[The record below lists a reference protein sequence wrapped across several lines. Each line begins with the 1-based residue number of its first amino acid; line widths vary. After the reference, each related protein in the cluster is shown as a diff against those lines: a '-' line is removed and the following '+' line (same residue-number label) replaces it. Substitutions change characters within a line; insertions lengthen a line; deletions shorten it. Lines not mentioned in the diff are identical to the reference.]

1 MSDDQIRVQQIEA
14 DTLPRLP
21 NHHQSS
27 LKQTDDKDAQIITDA
42 PPNPTRME
50 QLRARAKA
58 GKDFLVVH
66 ITRHVGPGVLASIAY
81 FDPGNWSVDLQAGS
95 QYGYKLLSVVLL
107 AGLGAILL
115 QTMAARLGCVTGRDL
130 AQHCRLLLHSRPKHK
145 LWFRRALLYPMYVMC
160 EVGIIATDLAELLGS
175 AIGLS
180 LLIPAIPLWAGVLI
194 TSVDVIFVL
203 AMAPTSSGR
212 PVRAFEWLLMTLVLI
227 VFVVFIILIRKIDP
241 HWPDVFNGYLPS
253 KTIFQPGA
261 LYTSIG
267 ILGATVMPHALFLGS
282 SLATLDR
289 VSHAPAVATLPLDEQ
304 KRTYTFWQQFGR
316 AKRAL
321 FWVQRS
327 PASRSSIMNN
337 STSPIEAAT
346 GLQVPDNEAK
356 EVNRPASLPSRG
368 SPRIAAPAS
377 DVNLNHEENKV
388 EPQTHTQAS
397 PGRQNNSLDF
407 IKAHL
412 SHAIVDIGG
421 SISVSLPS
429 TAGLDV
435 SLVWLVMSLLGF
447 AVSINSA
454 ILILGAAAFYYGGD
468 GQIFDA
474 GLFDAH
480 DLIRDKIGRPAAFLF
495 ALALLCSGQSA
506 SITATLAGQIVSEGF
521 IEWRISPLARR
532 TITRLIGLVPSMV
545 VAIAVGRQGIDTLLV
560 ASQVA
565 LSIVL
570 PFVIFPL
577 VYLASSDAVMSVP
590 TPDGGTKS
598 YKNHWVTTSFGYL
611 IFIIVVLAN
620 SYVIVTLAMG
630 EE

>member
-1 MSDDQIRVQQIEA
+1 MSDNQIRVQQIEA

-21 NHHQSS
+21 SRQSS
-27 LKQTDDKDAQIITDA
+27 LKQTDDKDAQIITD
-42 PPNPTRME
+42 PSPNPTRME
-50 QLRARAKA
+50 KLRARIKT

-194 TSVDVIFVL
+194 TSIDVIFVL

-241 HWPDVFNGYLPS
+241 YWPDVFNGYLPS

-289 VSHAPAVATLPLDEQ
+289 VSHPPAVATLPLDEQ

-346 GLQVPDNEAK
+346 GLQVPDSEMQ
-356 EVNRPASLPSRG
+356 EVNRPASPPSRG

-397 PGRQNNSLDF
+397 PGRQNNSLSF

-412 SHAIVDIGG
+412 SHAIVDI
-421 SISVSLPS
+421 
-429 TAGLDV
+429 
-435 SLVWLVMSLLGF
+435 VMSLLGF

-468 GQIFDA
+468 GQILDA

-480 DLIRDKIGRPAAFLF
+480 DLIRDKIGKPAAFLF

-532 TITRLIGLVPSMV
+532 TITRLIGLVPSMI
-545 VAIAVGRQGIDTLLV
+545 VAIAVGRQGIDALLV

-611 IFIIVVLAN
+611 IFIIVVVAN

>member
-1 MSDDQIRVQQIEA
+1 MSNDQIQVRAEA
-14 DTLPRLP
+14 IALPRLP
-21 NHHQSS
+21 NESRPS
-27 LKQTDDKDAQIITDA
+27 LKQVDEEENAQDTTN
-42 PPNPTRME
+42 PPTTLM
-50 QLRARAKA
+50 QKIGTGAKT

-66 ITRHVGPGVLASIAY
+66 VTRHVGPGVLASIAY

-145 LWFRRALLYPMYVMC
+145 LLFRRALLYPMYVVC
-160 EVGIIATDLAELLGS
+160 EIGIIATDLAELLGS

-227 VFVVFIILIRKIDP
+227 VFVVFIILIRKINP
-241 HWPDVFNGYLPS
+241 YWPDVFNGYLPS

-289 VSHAPAVATLPLDEQ
+289 VSGPTVITATLPLDEQ

-316 AKRAL
+316 ARRAL
-321 FWVQRS
+321 FWVHRS
-327 PASRSSIMNN
+327 PDSQTSITQTR
-337 STSPIEAAT
+337 TSPIESAT
-346 GLQVPDNEAK
+346 GLQVPDTELQ
-356 EVNRPASLPSRG
+356 EVGQSASQNAPG
-368 SPRIAAPAS
+368 SPQVATRAS
-377 DVNLNHEENKV
+377 DVNLNQVENKV
-388 EPQTHTQAS
+388 EPQTRVQAD
-397 PGRQNNSLDF
+397 PGRQNNSLEF
-407 IKAHL
+407 IRAHL
-412 SHAIVDIGG
+412 GHAIVDI
-421 SISVSLPS
+421 
-429 TAGLDV
+429 
-435 SLVWLVMSLLGF
+435 VMSLLGF

-468 GQIFDA
+468 GTESLDA

-480 DLIRDKIGRPAAFLF
+480 DLIRDRIGRPAAFLF

-521 IEWRISPLARR
+521 IEWRVSPLARR
-532 TITRLIGLVPSMV
+532 TITRLIGLIPSMV
-545 VAIAVGRQGIDTLLV
+545 VAIAVGRKGIDTLLV

-577 VYLASSDAVMSVP
+577 VFLASSETVMRVP
-590 TPDGGTKS
+590 KPDGGFKS
-598 YKNHWVTTSFGYL
+598 YKNGWITMSLGYL
-611 IFIIVVLAN
+611 LFVVVVLAN
-620 SYVIVTLAMG
+620 SYVLVTLAMG
-630 EE
+630 EN

>member
-14 DTLPRLP
+14 DLLPRLP
-21 NHHQSS
+21 SQSQS
-27 LKQTDDKDAQIITDA
+27 DLKQTNDKDARTITD
-42 PPNPTRME
+42 PSPNPTRME
-50 QLRARAKA
+50 KLRAGAKI
-58 GKDFLVVH
+58 GMDFLVIH
-66 ITRHVGPGVLASIAY
+66 ITHHVGPGVLASIAY

-115 QTMAARLGCVTGRDL
+115 QTMSARLGCVTGRDL
-130 AQHCRLLLHSRPKHK
+130 AQHCRLLLYSRPKHK

-194 TSVDVIFVL
+194 TSIDVIFVL

-212 PVRAFEWLLMTLVLI
+212 PVRAFEWLLMTLVFI
-227 VFVVFIILIRKIDP
+227 VFIVFIILIRKIDP
-241 HWPDVFNGYLPS
+241 YWPDVFNGNYPGLFQISFCFLTSHFLRCRVGYLPS

-289 VSHAPAVATLPLDEQ
+289 VSHPPAVIATLPLDEQ

-327 PASRSSIMNN
+327 PASRSSIMNDG
-337 STSPIEAAT
+337 SSPIEAAT
-346 GLQVPDNEAK
+346 GLQVPDTEME
-356 EVNRPASLPSRG
+356 EVDRPASPPSQG
-368 SPRIAAPAS
+368 SPRVAAPAS

-388 EPQTHTQAS
+388 EPQTHAQAG

-412 SHAIVDIGG
+412 SHAIVDI
-421 SISVSLPS
+421 
-429 TAGLDV
+429 
-435 SLVWLVMSLLGF
+435 VMSLLGF

-454 ILILGAAAFYYGGD
+454 
-468 GQIFDA
+468 
-474 GLFDAH
+474 
-480 DLIRDKIGRPAAFLF
+480 
-495 ALALLCSGQSA
+495 
-506 SITATLAGQIVSEGF
+506 
-521 IEWRISPLARR
+521 
-532 TITRLIGLVPSMV
+532 
-545 VAIAVGRQGIDTLLV
+545 
-560 ASQVA
+560 
-565 LSIVL
+565 
-570 PFVIFPL
+570 
-577 VYLASSDAVMSVP
+577 
-590 TPDGGTKS
+590 
-598 YKNHWVTTSFGYL
+598 
-611 IFIIVVLAN
+611 
-620 SYVIVTLAMG
+620 
-630 EE
+630 

>member
-1 MSDDQIRVQQIEA
+1 MSNQIQVQQVEA
-14 DTLPRLP
+14 DALPRLP
-21 NHHQSS
+21 NESQSS
-27 LKQTDDKDAQIITDA
+27 LKQPNDKDIQSTK
-42 PPNPTRME
+42 NPTKME
-50 QLRARAKA
+50 KFKAKA
-58 GKDFLVVH
+58 KIGKDFLVVH
-66 ITRHVGPGVLASIAY
+66 ITRHWHFYSPNRMKGKPTFLRKW
-81 FDPGNWSVDLQAGS
+81 NWSVDLQAGS
-95 QYGYKLLSVVLL
+95 QYGYKLLSIVLL

-115 QTMAARLGCVTGRDL
+115 QTMAARLGCVTGRGKLASSPQIGSRTDGRRFGSTLSVIITLTAKAQALVSARIVVPDTLPRYVNVHVVVAALFIMIDL
-130 AQHCRLLLHSRPKHK
+130 LCAMLQ
-145 LWFRRALLYPMYVMC
+145 
-160 EVGIIATDLAELLGS
+160 LLGS

-180 LLIPAIPLWAGVLI
+180 LLVPAIPFNGTNI
-194 TSVDVIFVL
+194 I
-203 AMAPTSSGR
+203 
-212 PVRAFEWLLMTLVLI
+212 RAASTRLRVVTDDLVLI

-241 HWPDVFNGYLPS
+241 YWPDVFNGYLPS

-289 VSHAPAVATLPLDEQ
+289 VSHPPVVAATLPLDD
-304 KRTYTFWQQFGR
+304 RSGTIRFGN
-316 AKRAL
+316 
-321 FWVQRS
+321 RS
-327 PASRSSIMNN
+327 RWPA
-337 STSPIEAAT
+337 
-346 GLQVPDNEAK
+346 GQ
-356 EVNRPASLPSRG
+356 PSQG
-368 SPRIAAPAS
+368 SPQFAARAS

-388 EPQTHTQAS
+388 EPQTQAHAS
-397 PGRQNNSLDF
+397 PGRQNNSFNF

-412 SHAIVDIGG
+412 NHAIVDI
-421 SISVSLPS
+421 
-429 TAGLDV
+429 
-435 SLVWLVMSLLGF
+435 VMSLLGF

-468 GQIFDA
+468 GQILDA

-521 IEWRISPLARR
+521 IEWRISVAFGA
-532 TITRLIGLVPSMV
+532 TDYHSVDWSSPSMV
-545 VAIAVGRQGIDTLLV
+545 VAIAVGRQGIDALLV

-598 YKNHWVTTSFGYL
+598 YKNHG
-611 IFIIVVLAN
+611 
-620 SYVIVTLAMG
+620 
-630 EE
+630 

>member
-1 MSDDQIRVQQIEA
+1 MSNQIQVQQVEA
-14 DTLPRLP
+14 DALPRLP
-21 NHHQSS
+21 NESQSS
-27 LKQTDDKDAQIITDA
+27 LKQPNDKDIQSTK
-42 PPNPTRME
+42 NPTKME
-50 QLRARAKA
+50 KFKAKA
-58 GKDFLVVH
+58 KIGKDFLVVH
-66 ITRHVGPGVLASIAY
+66 ITLALLFAEPDERKTDLSCES
-81 FDPGNWSVDLQAGS
+81 GNWSVDLQAGS
-95 QYGYKLLSVVLL
+95 QYGYKLLSIVLL

-145 LWFRRALLYPMYVMC
+145 LWFRRGLLYPMYVMC

-241 HWPDVFNGYLPS
+241 YWPDVFNGYLPS

-289 VSHAPAVATLPLDEQ
+289 VSHPPVVAATLPLDEQ
-304 KRTYTFWQQFGR
+304 KRNYTFWQQFGR

-327 PASRSSIMNN
+327 PASRSSIIN
-337 STSPIEAAT
+337 SGTSPIEAAT
-346 GLQVPDNEAK
+346 GLQIPDNADIQG
-356 EVNRPASLPSRG
+356 VGRPAGQPSQG
-368 SPRIAAPAS
+368 SPQFAARAS

-388 EPQTHTQAS
+388 EPQTQAHAS
-397 PGRQNNSLDF
+397 PGRQNNSFNF

-412 SHAIVDIGG
+412 NHAIVDIV
-421 SISVSLPS
+421 SRSV
-429 TAGLDV
+429 
-435 SLVWLVMSLLGF
+435 
-447 AVSINSA
+447 

-468 GQIFDA
+468 GQILDA

-545 VAIAVGRQGIDTLLV
+545 VAIAVGRQGIDALLV

-577 VYLASSDAVMSVP
+577 VYLASSM
-590 TPDGGTKS
+590 
-598 YKNHWVTTSFGYL
+598 L
-611 IFIIVVLAN
+611 L
-620 SYVIVTLAMG
+620 
-630 EE
+630 

>member
-1 MSDDQIRVQQIEA
+1 MSNDQIRMQQIEA
-14 DTLPRLP
+14 DALSRLP
-21 NHHQSS
+21 SQSQPG
-27 LKQTDDKDAQIITDA
+27 LEQTNNKDAQTITD
-42 PPNPTRME
+42 PSPNPTRME
-50 QLRARAKA
+50 KLRANTKI

-194 TSVDVIFVL
+194 TSIDVIFVL

-212 PVRAFEWLLMTLVLI
+212 PVRAFEWLLMTLVFI

-241 HWPDVFNGYLPS
+241 YWPDVFNGYLPS

-289 VSHAPAVATLPLDEQ
+289 VSRPPAIIETLPVDEQ

-327 PASRSSIMNN
+327 PANRSPIMNN
-337 STSPIEAAT
+337 GSLPIEAAT
-346 GLQVPDNEAK
+346 GLQVPDTAET
-356 EVNRPASLPSRG
+356 EELNRPASRPSQG
-368 SPRIAAPAS
+368 SSRVAAQAS

-388 EPQTHTQAS
+388 EPQTHAQAG
-397 PGRQNNSLDF
+397 PGRQNNTLDF

-412 SHAIVDIGG
+412 SHAIIDI
-421 SISVSLPS
+421 
-429 TAGLDV
+429 
-435 SLVWLVMSLLGF
+435 VMSLLGF

-468 GQIFDA
+468 GQVLDA

-532 TITRLIGLVPSMV
+532 TITRLIGLVPSMI
-545 VAIAVGRQGIDTLLV
+545 VAVSVGRQGIDTLLV

-598 YKNHWVTTSFGYL
+598 YKNHWITMSFGYL
-611 IFIIVVLAN
+611 LFIIVVLAN

-630 EE
+630 DE

>member
-1 MSDDQIRVQQIEA
+1 MSNQIQVQQVEA
-14 DTLPRLP
+14 DALPRLP
-21 NHHQSS
+21 NESQSS
-27 LKQTDDKDAQIITDA
+27 LKQPNDKDIQSTK
-42 PPNPTRME
+42 NPTKME
-50 QLRARAKA
+50 KFKAKA
-58 GKDFLVVH
+58 KIGKDFLVVH

-95 QYGYKLLSVVLL
+95 QYGYKLLSIVLL

-115 QTMAARLGCVTGRDL
+115 QTMAARLGFGSTLSVIITL
-130 AQHCRLLLHSRPKHK
+130 TAKAQ
-145 LWFRRALLYPMYVMC
+145 ALVSARIVVP
-160 EVGIIATDLAELLGS
+160 DLLGS

-212 PVRAFEWLLMTLVLI
+212 PVRAFE
-227 VFVVFIILIRKIDP
+227 
-241 HWPDVFNGYLPS
+241 
-253 KTIFQPGA
+253 
-261 LYTSIG
+261 
-267 ILGATVMPHALFLGS
+267 MPHALFLGS

-289 VSHAPAVATLPLDEQ
+289 VSHPPVVAATLPLDEQ
-304 KRTYTFWQQFGR
+304 KRNYTFWQQFGR

-327 PASRSSIMNN
+327 PASRSSIIN
-337 STSPIEAAT
+337 SGTSPIEAAT
-346 GLQVPDNEAK
+346 GLQIPDNADMQG
-356 EVNRPASLPSRG
+356 VGRPAGQPSQG
-368 SPRIAAPAS
+368 SPQFAARAS

-388 EPQTHTQAS
+388 EPQTQAHAS
-397 PGRQNNSLDF
+397 PGRQNNSFNF

-412 SHAIVDIGG
+412 NHAIVDI
-421 SISVSLPS
+421 
-429 TAGLDV
+429 
-435 SLVWLVMSLLGF
+435 VMSLLGF

-468 GQIFDA
+468 GQILDA

-545 VAIAVGRQGIDTLLV
+545 VAIAVGRQGIDALLV

-598 YKNHWVTTSFGYL
+598 YKNHRITMYLGYL
-611 IFIIVVLAN
+611 IFIIVVVAN

-630 EE
+630 KD

>member
-14 DTLPRLP
+14 DAVPRLSS
-21 NHHQSS
+21 QS
-27 LKQTDDKDAQIITDA
+27 QPDDKDAQTITDQS
-42 PPNPTRME
+42 PNPTRME
-50 QLRARAKA
+50 KLRAGAKI

-66 ITRHVGPGVLASIAY
+66 ITHHVGPGVLASIAY

-130 AQHCRLLLHSRPKHK
+130 AQHCRLLLYSRPKHK

-160 EVGIIATDLAELLGS
+160 EAGIIATDLAELLGS

-194 TSVDVIFVL
+194 TSIDVIFVL

-212 PVRAFEWLLMTLVLI
+212 PVRAFEWLLMTLVFI

-241 HWPDVFNGYLPS
+241 YWPDVFNGYVPS

-289 VSHAPAVATLPLDEQ
+289 VSHPPAAITTLPLNEQ

-327 PASRSSIMNN
+327 PASRSSIMNDG
-337 STSPIEAAT
+337 SLPIEAAT
-346 GLQVPDNEAK
+346 GLQVPDAAEME
-356 EVNRPASLPSRG
+356 EVNRPASQPSQG
-368 SPRIAAPAS
+368 SPRVAAQAS

-388 EPQTHTQAS
+388 EPQTHAQVS

-412 SHAIVDIGG
+412 SHAIVDI
-421 SISVSLPS
+421 
-429 TAGLDV
+429 
-435 SLVWLVMSLLGF
+435 VMSLLGF

-468 GQIFDA
+468 GQVFDA

-545 VAIAVGRQGIDTLLV
+545 VAIAVGRRGIDTLLV

-590 TPDGGTKS
+590 TPDGGIKS
-598 YKNHWVTTSFGYL
+598 YKNHWITMSLGYL

-620 SYVIVTLAMG
+620 SYVIVTLAIG

>member
-1 MSDDQIRVQQIEA
+1 MSNQIQVQQVEA

-21 NHHQSS
+21 NESQSS
-27 LKQTDDKDAQIITDA
+27 LKQPNDKDIQSTK
-42 PPNPTRME
+42 NPTKME
-50 QLRARAKA
+50 KFKAKA
-58 GKDFLVVH
+58 KIGKDFLVVH
-66 ITRHVGPGVLASIAY
+66 ITLALLFAEPDERKTDFSCES
-81 FDPGNWSVDLQAGS
+81 GNWSVDLQAGS
-95 QYGYKLLSVVLL
+95 QYGYKLLSIVLL

-145 LWFRRALLYPMYVMC
+145 LWFRRGLLYPMYVMC

-212 PVRAFEWLLMTLVLI
+212 PVRAFEWLLMILVLI

-241 HWPDVFNGYLPS
+241 YWPDVFNGYLPS

-289 VSHAPAVATLPLDEQ
+289 VSHPPVVAATLPLDEQ
-304 KRTYTFWQQFGR
+304 KRNYTFWQQFGR

-327 PASRSSIMNN
+327 PASRSSIIN
-337 STSPIEAAT
+337 SGTSPIEAAT
-346 GLQVPDNEAK
+346 GLQIPDNADMQG
-356 EVNRPASLPSRG
+356 VGRPAGQPSQG
-368 SPRIAAPAS
+368 SPQFTARAS

-388 EPQTHTQAS
+388 EPQTQAHAS
-397 PGRQNNSLDF
+397 PGRQNNSFNF

-412 SHAIVDIGG
+412 NHAIVDIGE
-421 SISVSLPS
+421 SISVSAPV
-429 TAGLDV
+429 TAHLDV
-435 SLVWLVMSLLGF
+435 SPGPAEVILF
-447 AVSINSA
+447 R

-468 GQIFDA
+468 GQILDA

-545 VAIAVGRQGIDTLLV
+545 VAIAVGRQGIDALLV

-598 YKNHWVTTSFGYL
+598 YKNHWITMCLGYL
-611 IFIIVVLAN
+611 IFIIVVVAN

-630 EE
+630 KD

>member
-1 MSDDQIRVQQIEA
+1 MSNAIPEVPA
-14 DTLPRLP
+14 PLPCQP
-21 NHHQSS
+21 EGDES
-27 LKQTDDKDAQIITDA
+27 DAKDG
-42 PPNPTRME
+42 
-50 QLRARAKA
+50 LRAGNEPTMSVVAEPSWPQRFKA
-58 GKDFLVVH
+58 WSKTSKDFAVVH
-66 ITRHVGPGVLASIAY
+66 VTRHVGPGVLASIAY

-95 QYGYKLLSVVLL
+95 KYGYKLLFVVLL

-115 QTMAARLGCVTGRDL
+115 QTMAARLGCVTGLDL

-145 LWFRRALLYPMYVMC
+145 LWFRRALLYPMYVVC
-160 EVGIIATDLAELLGS
+160 EIGIIATDLAELLGS
-175 AIGLS
+175 AIGLC

-212 PVRAFEWLLMTLVLI
+212 PVRAFELLLMSLVLV
-227 VFVVFIILIRKIDP
+227 VFVVFIILIKKIDP
-241 HWPDVFNGYLPS
+241 VWSDVFNGYLPS
-253 KTIFQPGA
+253 KTLFQPGA

-282 SLATLDR
+282 SLATLNR
-289 VSHAPAVATLPLDEQ
+289 VSDPIHATLPYHKQ

-316 AKRAL
+316 ARRAL

-327 PASRSSIMNN
+327 PQSRSPAIQNQVASTTAAAVSLYELNN
-337 STSPIEAAT
+337 
-346 GLQVPDNEAK
+346 
-356 EVNRPASLPSRG
+356 
-368 SPRIAAPAS
+368 
-377 DVNLNHEENKV
+377 VNLPTARRSSSPPVATVTDVGLTEV
-388 EPQTHTQAS
+388 ESKAVPQIQPVEGYRGH
-397 PGRQNNSLDF
+397 QNNSLEF
-407 IKAHL
+407 IRAHL
-412 SHAIVDIGG
+412 GHAIVDI
-421 SISVSLPS
+421 
-429 TAGLDV
+429 
-435 SLVWLVMSLLGF
+435 VMSLLGF

-454 ILILGAAAFYYGGD
+454 ILILGAAAFYYGGN
-468 GQIFDA
+468 GQSLDA

-480 DLIRDKIGRPAAFLF
+480 NLIKERIGSPAAFLF

-545 VAIAVGRQGIDTLLV
+545 VAIAIGRQGVDALLV

-577 VYLASSDAVMSVP
+577 VYLASSDVVMRVP
-590 TPDGGTKS
+590 KLEGGYVS
-598 YKNHWVTTSFGYL
+598 FKNNRLTMSLGYL
-611 IFIIVVLAN
+611 IFIIVVVAN
-620 SYVIVTLAMG
+620 SYVLVSLAMG
-630 EE
+630 KSG

>member
-1 MSDDQIRVQQIEA
+1 MSNDQIQVQQV
-14 DTLPRLP
+14 DTDALPRLP
-21 NHHQSS
+21 SQSQSS
-27 LKQTDDKDAQIITDA
+27 LKQANDKDAQITT
-42 PPNPTRME
+42 NPTRME
-50 QLRARAKA
+50 KFRARATI

-145 LWFRRALLYPMYVMC
+145 LWFRRGLLYPMYVMC

-180 LLIPAIPLWAGVLI
+180 LLIPAVPLWAGVLI

-241 HWPDVFNGYLPS
+241 YWPDVFNGYLPS

-289 VSHAPAVATLPLDEQ
+289 VSHPSVVVETLPLDEQ

-327 PASRSSIMNN
+327 PASRSSIMN
-337 STSPIEAAT
+337 SGTSPIEAAT
-346 GLQVPDNEAK
+346 GLQIPDNAEMQG
-356 EVNRPASLPSRG
+356 VSQPASQPSQG
-368 SPRIAAPAS
+368 SPQVAARVF

-388 EPQTHTQAS
+388 EPQTDTHTS

-412 SHAIVDIGG
+412 NHAIIDIGE
-421 SISVSLPS
+421 SISVSVPV
-429 TAGLDV
+429 TAHLDV
-435 SLVWLVMSLLGF
+435 SPGMLVMSLLGF

-468 GQIFDA
+468 GQILDA

-545 VAIAVGRQGIDTLLV
+545 VAIAVGRQGIDALLV

-570 PFVIFPL
+570 PFVILPL
-577 VYLASSDAVMSVP
+577 VYLTSSDTVMSVP
-590 TPDGGTKS
+590 RPDGGIKNYKS
-598 YKNHWVTTSFGYL
+598 YWMTTSLGYL

-630 EE
+630 DE

>member
-1 MSDDQIRVQQIEA
+1 MSNQIQVQQVEA
-14 DTLPRLP
+14 DALPRLP
-21 NHHQSS
+21 NESQSS
-27 LKQTDDKDAQIITDA
+27 LKQPNDKDIQSTK
-42 PPNPTRME
+42 NPTKME
-50 QLRARAKA
+50 KFKAKA
-58 GKDFLVVH
+58 KIGKDFLVVH

-95 QYGYKLLSVVLL
+95 QYGYKLLSIVLL

-145 LWFRRALLYPMYVMC
+145 LWFRRGLLYPMYVMC

-212 PVRAFEWLLMTLVLI
+212 PVRAFEWLLMILVLI

-241 HWPDVFNGYLPS
+241 YWPDVFNGYLPS

-289 VSHAPAVATLPLDEQ
+289 VSHPPVVAATLPLDEQ
-304 KRTYTFWQQFGR
+304 KRNYTFWQQFGR

-327 PASRSSIMNN
+327 PASRSSIIN
-337 STSPIEAAT
+337 SGTSPIEAAT
-346 GLQVPDNEAK
+346 GLQIPDNADMQG
-356 EVNRPASLPSRG
+356 VGRPAGQPSQG
-368 SPRIAAPAS
+368 SPQFAARAS

-388 EPQTHTQAS
+388 EPQTQAHAS
-397 PGRQNNSLDF
+397 PGRQNNSFNF

-412 SHAIVDIGG
+412 NHAIVDI
-421 SISVSLPS
+421 
-429 TAGLDV
+429 
-435 SLVWLVMSLLGF
+435 VMSLLGF

-468 GQIFDA
+468 GQILDA

-545 VAIAVGRQGIDTLLV
+545 VAIAVGRQGIDALLV

-590 TPDGGTKS
+590 TPDSGTKS
-598 YKNHWVTTSFGYL
+598 YKNHWITMCLGYL
-611 IFIIVVLAN
+611 IFIIVVVAN

-630 EE
+630 KD

>member
-1 MSDDQIRVQQIEA
+1 MCTRVSKSSQPAADGVSGSSNQSSCSTGKPAILRGMTILVCQSVFIVGQVNRDRDNQATRAPYLCPAPLLPGVVNPLLNLGPWDNARTMSNQIQVQQVEA
-14 DTLPRLP
+14 DALPRLP
-21 NHHQSS
+21 NESQSS
-27 LKQTDDKDAQIITDA
+27 LKQPNDKDIQSTK
-42 PPNPTRME
+42 NPTKME
-50 QLRARAKA
+50 KFKKTDL
-58 GKDFLVVH
+58 
-66 ITRHVGPGVLASIAY
+66 SCES
-81 FDPGNWSVDLQAGS
+81 GNWSVDLQAGS
-95 QYGYKLLSVVLL
+95 QYGYKLLSIVLL

-115 QTMAARLGCVTGRDL
+115 Q
-130 AQHCRLLLHSRPKHK
+130 HK
-145 LWFRRALLYPMYVMC
+145 LWFRRGLLYPMYVMC

-241 HWPDVFNGYLPS
+241 YWPDVFNGYLPS

-289 VSHAPAVATLPLDEQ
+289 VSHPPVVAATLPLDEQ
-304 KRTYTFWQQFGR
+304 KRNYTFWQQFGR

-327 PASRSSIMNN
+327 PASRSSIIN
-337 STSPIEAAT
+337 SGTSPIEAAT
-346 GLQVPDNEAK
+346 GLQIPDNADIQG
-356 EVNRPASLPSRG
+356 VGRPAGQPSQG
-368 SPRIAAPAS
+368 SPQFAARAS

-388 EPQTHTQAS
+388 EPQTQAHAS
-397 PGRQNNSLDF
+397 PGRQNNSFNF

-412 SHAIVDIGG
+412 NHAIVDIGE
-421 SISVSLPS
+421 SISVSAPV
-429 TAGLDV
+429 TAHLDV
-435 SLVWLVMSLLGF
+435 SPGP
-447 AVSINSA
+447 
-454 ILILGAAAFYYGGD
+454 GAAAFYYGGD
-468 GQIFDA
+468 GQILDA

-506 SITATLAGQIVSEGF
+506 SITATLTGQIVSEGF
-521 IEWRISPLARR
+521 IEWRISVGCFFKSLMHASYIFANLAFGATDYHSVDWSSPFDGRCHCCGTSRNRR
-532 TITRLIGLVPSMV
+532 AFSG
-545 VAIAVGRQGIDTLLV
+545 
-560 ASQVA
+560 
-565 LSIVL
+565 
-570 PFVIFPL
+570 
-577 VYLASSDAVMSVP
+577 LASRSQHCSAICHIP
-590 TPDGGTKS
+590 PGLPRQLGCCYERAHTR
-598 YKNHWVTTSFGYL
+598 
-611 IFIIVVLAN
+611 
-620 SYVIVTLAMG
+620 
-630 EE
+630 

>member
-1 MSDDQIRVQQIEA
+1 MSDDQIRMQQIEA
-14 DTLPRLP
+14 DALPRLP
-21 NHHQSS
+21 SRSQFSQ
-27 LKQTDDKDAQIITDA
+27 KQTNDKDAQATTD
-42 PPNPTRME
+42 PVPNPTRME
-50 QLRARAKA
+50 KFRAQVKT

-289 VSHAPAVATLPLDEQ
+289 VSHPPVVAATLPLDEQ
-304 KRTYTFWQQFGR
+304 KRTYTFWQQFSR

-327 PASRSSIMNN
+327 PGSRSSIMNN
-337 STSPIEAAT
+337 GTSPIEAAT
-346 GLQVPDNEAK
+346 GLQVPDTAEMH
-356 EVNRPASLPSRG
+356 EVNRPASRSSQG
-368 SPRIAAPAS
+368 SPRVAAQAS
-377 DVNLNHEENKV
+377 DMNLNHENKV
-388 EPQTHTQAS
+388 EPQTHAQAS

-412 SHAIVDIGG
+412 SHAIVDI
-421 SISVSLPS
+421 
-429 TAGLDV
+429 
-435 SLVWLVMSLLGF
+435 VMSLLGF

-468 GQIFDA
+468 GQVLDA

-577 VYLASSDAVMSVP
+577 VYLTSSDAVMSVP
-590 TPDGGTKS
+590 TPDGGAKS
-598 YKNHWVTTSFGYL
+598 YKSYWITTSLGYL
-611 IFIIVVLAN
+611 IFVIVVLAN